1 MEGGVR
7 PTWKVKRYFLV
18 PIHSTPLILAVTFA
32 LGLRLAVMAGF
43 TGIPLGL
50 ILFSWFFKYCF
61 VLFDSVIAGEDEPPV
76 LSVEMVNPV
85 SEQRPLVLAA
95 LVGTEFLFAAR
106 VGIVG
111 VIAVAMILPAHV
123 AVLGYTRNVFKAVWP
138 PALYA
143 VVSRL
148 GRDYLLIIGVMVLV
162 GFAAY
167 WTAVEGA
174 ALFTMILIVQLAL
187 LLMFALVAG
196 AMFEHRWELGI
207 DSKTRQ
213 ERLAERAQREHEI
226 ERGRMLDVAHAKF
239 RVRASAEGWEEIE
252 RWLRTHSDLSEHRA
266 VLTATSAW
274 DDVRAADKL
283 ANNLVATL
291 LARRETGEALLI
303 VEQRLATNPKYQV
316 MPEAVAIRIAE
327 LAGAAGKR
335 ALQRRVGLRDP

>member
-1 MEGGVR
+1 M
-7 PTWKVKRYFLV
+7 KRYFAV
-18 PIHSTPLILAVTFA
+18 PLHITPLLLVVTFA
-32 LGLRLAVMAGF
+32 LGLRLAIAAGL
-43 TGIPLGL
+43 TGIFLGL
-50 ILFSWFFKYCF
+50 LLFSWFFKYCF
-61 VLFDSVIAGEDEPPV
+61 VLFDSIVAGEDEPPV
-76 LSVEMVNPV
+76 LDIEMVNPV

-95 LVGTEFLFAAR
+95 LVGTEFLCVSRA
-106 VGIVG
+106 GIVG
-111 VIAVAMILPAHV
+111 VIAVALILPAHV
-123 AVLGYTRNVFKAVWP
+123 AVLGYTRNVFKAIWP

-143 VVSRL
+143 VISRL
-148 GRDYLLIIGVMVLV
+148 RWDYLLVIGVMLLA

-174 ALFTMILIVQLAL
+174 ALLTMFLIVQLAL

-213 ERLAERAQREHEI
+213 ERMAERAQREHEI
-226 ERGRMLDVAHAKF
+226 ERARMLDVVHAKF
-239 RVRASAEGWEEIE
+239 RVRHSAEGWDEIE

-274 DDVRAADKL
+274 DEVRPADKL

-316 MPEAVAIRIAE
+316 MPEALAIRIAE

-335 ALQRRVGLRDP
+335 ALQRRIAARDQ

>member
-1 MEGGVR
+1 
-7 PTWKVKRYFLV
+7 
-18 PIHSTPLILAVTFA
+18 
-32 LGLRLAVMAGF
+32 
-43 TGIPLGL
+43 
-50 ILFSWFFKYCF
+50 
-61 VLFDSVIAGEDEPPV
+61 
-76 LSVEMVNPV
+76 
-85 SEQRPLVLAA
+85 
-95 LVGTEFLFAAR
+95 
-106 VGIVG
+106 
-111 VIAVAMILPAHV
+111 
-123 AVLGYTRNVFKAVWP
+123 
-138 PALYA
+138 

-148 GRDYLLIIGVMVLV
+148 GRDYLLTIGVMVLV

-174 ALFTMILIVQLAL
+174 ALFTMLLTVQLAL

-213 ERLAERAQREHEI
+213 ERMAERAQREHEI
-226 ERGRMLDVAHAKF
+226 ERGRMLDVVHAKF
-239 RVRASAEGWEEIE
+239 RVRASAQGWEEIE

>member
-1 MEGGVR
+1 
-7 PTWKVKRYFLV
+7 VKRYFSV
-18 PIHSTPLILAVTFA
+18 PLHITPLLLVVTFA
-32 LGLRLAVMAGF
+32 LCLRLAVAAGL
-43 TGIPLGL
+43 TGIFLGL
-50 ILFSWFFKYCF
+50 LLFSWFFKYCF
-61 VLFDSVIAGEDEPPV
+61 VLFDSIVAGEDEPPV
-76 LSVEMVNPV
+76 LSIEMVNPV
-85 SEQRPLVLAA
+85 SEQRPLVLALLA
-95 LVGTEFLFAAR
+95 GTELMFVSRA
-106 VGIVG
+106 GIVA
-111 VIAVAMILPAHV
+111 VMAVAMILPAHV

-143 VVSRL
+143 VISRL
-148 GRDYLLIIGVMVLV
+148 GWHYLLIIGMMLLS

-174 ALFTMILIVQLAL
+174 ALFTMFLIVQLAL

-213 ERLAERAQREHEI
+213 ERMAERAHREHAI
-226 ERGRMLDVAHAKF
+226 ERGRMLDVVHAKF
-239 RVRASAEGWEEIE
+239 RVRHSAEGWDEIE

-274 DDVRAADKL
+274 DDVRPADKL

-291 LARRETGEALLI
+291 LARRDTGEALLI

-316 MPEAVAIRIAE
+316 MPEPVAIRMAE

-335 ALQRRVGLRDP
+335 ALQRRIGLRGQ

>member
-1 MEGGVR
+1 
-7 PTWKVKRYFLV
+7 VKRYFSV
-18 PIHSTPLILAVTFA
+18 PLHITPLLLVVTFA
-32 LGLRLAVMAGF
+32 LGLRLAVAAGL
-43 TGIPLGL
+43 TGIFLGL
-50 ILFSWFFKYCF
+50 LLFSWFFKYCF
-61 VLFDSVIAGEDEPPV
+61 VLFDSIVAGEDEPPV

-95 LVGTEFLFAAR
+95 LVGTEFMFAAR

-123 AVLGYTRNVFKAVWP
+123 AVLGYTNNVFKAVWP

-167 WTAVEGA
+167 WTVVYGA
-174 ALFTMILIVQLAL
+174 ALFTMLLIVQLAL

-207 DSKTRQ
+207 DSRTRE
-213 ERLAERAQREHEI
+213 ERMAERAQREHEI
-226 ERGRMLDVAHAKF
+226 ERGRMLDVVHAKF

-252 RWLRTHSDLSEHRA
+252 RWLRMHSDSSEHRA

-274 DDVRAADKL
+274 DDARPADKL

-303 VEQRLATNPKYQV
+303 VEQRLVTNPKYQV
-316 MPEAVAIRIAE
+316 MPEAIAIRIAE

-335 ALQRRVGLRDP
+335 ALQRRVGLRGQ

>member
-1 MEGGVR
+1 M
-7 PTWKVKRYFLV
+7 KRYFLA

-32 LGLRLAVMAGF
+32 LGLRFAIVAGF
-43 TGIPLGL
+43 MGIPMAL
-50 ILFSWFFKYCF
+50 ILLSWFFKYCF
-61 VLFDSVIAGEDEPPV
+61 VLFDSIVAGEEEPPV
-76 LSVEMVNPV
+76 LDIEMVNPV
-85 SEQRPLVLAA
+85 SEQRPIVLAA
-95 LVGTEFLFAAR
+95 LAGTEFMFVSR
-106 VGIVG
+106 TGIVG

-143 VVSRL
+143 VISRL
-148 GRDYLLIIGVMVLV
+148 GRDYLLIIGVMLV
-162 GFAAY
+162 AGFVAY
-167 WTAVEGA
+167 WTAAEGL
-174 ALFTMILIVQLAL
+174 ALFAMFLVVQLAL

-213 ERLAERAQREHEI
+213 ERMAERAQREHEI
-226 ERGRMLDVAHAKF
+226 ERGRMLDVVHAKF
-239 RVRASAEGWEEIE
+239 RVRASAEGWDEIE

-335 ALQRRVGLRDP
+335 ALQRRVGLRS

>member
-1 MEGGVR
+1 VY
-7 PTWKVKRYFLV
+7 KYILV
-18 PIHSTPLILAVTFA
+18 PLHITPLLLVVTFA
-32 LGLRLAVMAGF
+32 LGLRLAVAAGL
-43 TGIPLGL
+43 TGIFMGL
-50 ILFSWFFKYCF
+50 LLFSWFFKYCF
-61 VLFDSVIAGEDEPPV
+61 VLFDSIVAGEDEPPV
-76 LSVEMVNPV
+76 LDIEMVNPV
-85 SEQRPLVLAA
+85 SEQRPLVLAV
-95 LVGTEFLFAAR
+95 LVGTEFMFVSR
-106 VGIVG
+106 VGIIG
-111 VIAVAMILPAHV
+111 VIAVALILPAHV
-123 AVLGYTRNVFKAVWP
+123 AVLGYTRNVFKAIWP

-143 VVSRL
+143 VISRL
-148 GRDYLLIIGVMVLV
+148 RWDYLLIIGVMLLA

-174 ALFTMILIVQLAL
+174 ALLTMFLIMQLAL

-207 DSKTRQ
+207 ESKTRQ

-226 ERGRMLDVAHAKF
+226 ERGRMLDVVHAKF
-239 RVRASAEGWEEIE
+239 RVRASAEGWDEIE

-291 LARRETGEALLI
+291 LAQRETGEALLI
-303 VEQRLATNPKYQV
+303 VEQRLATNPMYQV

-335 ALQRRVGLRDP
+335 ALQRRVGPQSQ